1 MFMQHIRGR
10 AASAREH
17 WEHLRSNPFVQRHPL
32 LKDRDHTLPIGL
44 HGEAVPFAKHDS
56 LMVISWNGLL
66 GSDNGR
72 TKRIVFTFVRKR
84 YYSPAT
90 LDRIWE
96 IFSWSINRMAIGKHP
111 IGERDGRRIDSV
123 IESPLAGPYTA
134 VLSNVRGDWQFYVE
148 IFAFHHWNGAVRM

>member
-1 MFMQHIRGR
+1 MQHIRGH
-10 AASAREH
+10 AASAREY

-44 HGEAVPFAKHDS
+44 HGDAGPFTKHDS

-84 YYSPAT
+84 DYSPAT

-111 IGERDGRRIDSV
+111 ILDWDGRRIADA
-123 IESPLAGPYTA
+123 IESPSQGRIP
-134 VLSNVRGDWQFYVE
+134 
-148 IFAFHHWNGAVRM
+148 